1 MQLPNIIETML
12 NMISKL
18 KAYCEICC
26 NKMYRDERKTL
37 TCGQGVFA
45 DQILLKKEV
54 DFVLPPS
61 PFVETNTSCVQKY
74 SSTPDWKNGSSNPE
88 KALRYLVQ
96 DHRKASYDVLTESH
110 LEPEQSFQNGCCL
123 KNNQR

>member
-1 MQLPNIIETML
+1 METML
-12 NMISKL
+12 NMIAKL
-18 KAYCEICC
+18 KACCGICC
-26 NKMYRDERKTL
+26 HKMYKDERKIL

-54 DFVLPPS
+54 DFVVPPS

-96 DHRKASYDVLTESH
+96 DHRRASYDPLTESH
-110 LEPEQSFQNGCCL
+110 LESEQLIKNRCRL
-123 KNNQR
+123 KSNQR